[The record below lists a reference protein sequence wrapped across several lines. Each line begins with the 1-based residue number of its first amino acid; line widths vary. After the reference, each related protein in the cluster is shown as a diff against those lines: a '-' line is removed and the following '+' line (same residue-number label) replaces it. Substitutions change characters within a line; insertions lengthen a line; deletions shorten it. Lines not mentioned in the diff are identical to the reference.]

1 MEKSL
6 GQGQYQQTIKNY
18 RDIIVSSVSR
28 EQEVLSLIQDNPEN
42 AAFLHIELAEN
53 LLNRASYQILINSL
67 SLAHLKIREKDA
79 MNDSR
84 KSIYK
89 SIFYLEQVV
98 SGLVD
103 SPFSDYEE
111 RLVRIASL
119 DAAARFFLI
128 RKMGVAVALLEDAY
142 GNQSQW
148 KWAFVE
154 LEGRFAAVAKN
165 ILDLKNA
172 LSNTD
177 IRSPGYAITVRHLR
191 LIKKALT
198 RAASRYREKYE
209 LSTKNLDDFM
219 QGINF
224 LGALRRLHILLSDK
238 DEAETIKKKMETWT
252 TKLEEDAKHAKLA
265 KQEAKKN

>member
-6 GQGQYQQTIKNY
+6 GQEQYQHAIKVY
-18 RDIIVSSVSR
+18 RDIIVSSISR
-28 EQEVLSLIQDNPEN
+28 EQEVLLLIQDDPEN
-42 AAFLHIELAEN
+42 AAFLHIELAED

-67 SLAHLKIREKDA
+67 SLAYLKIREKEA

-98 SGLVD
+98 SDFVD
-103 SPFSDYEE
+103 VPFSDYEE
-111 RLVRIASL
+111 RLGRVASL

-128 RKMGVAVALLEDAY
+128 RKMGVAVSLLEDTY

-172 LSNTD
+172 LANTD
-177 IRSPGYAITVRHLR
+177 MRSPDYALTVRHLR
-191 LIKKALT
+191 LIKKILA
-198 RAASRYREKYE
+198 RAADRYREKYE
-209 LSTKNLDDFM
+209 LSTHRIDDFKM
-219 QGINF
+219 GIHF
-224 LGALRRLHILLSDK
+224 LGALRRIHVLMGDRN
-238 DEAETIKKKMETWT
+238 EAETVKKRLETWSA
-252 TKLEEDAKHAKLA
+252 KLETDIKRMQAK
-265 KQEAKKN
+265 N